1 MILESLVTTLDEQGH
16 VNLAP
21 LGPIVLPQKSTDGLP
36 QFLLRPYEGSTTC
49 DNLLASGN
57 AVIHVIDDALLIA
70 KTAIGKVDATEKV
83 VSIPGLEGTHV
94 RLKRCHRW
102 FAVQVTQRAGTP
114 PRHELT
120 ASCLDSGLVDPF
132 FGFNRAKH
140 AIIEAAVAATRLHLL
155 PPQQIEEELE
165 RASIAIEKTGGEDER
180 EALQLIRRYVRESSI
195 S

>member
-21 LGPIVLPQKSTDGLP
+21 LGPIVLPLKSTDGLP

-83 VSIPGLEGTHV
+83 VAIPGLEGTHV

-102 FAVQVTQRAGTP
+102 FAVQVTISEPERHRDMSSPRAAWIPVWWIRFSDSIEPNTQSSKP
-114 PRHELT
+114 PSQPHV
-120 ASCLDSGLVDPF
+120 C
-132 FGFNRAKH
+132 
-140 AIIEAAVAATRLHLL
+140 IC
-155 PPQQIEEELE
+155 
-165 RASIAIEKTGGEDER
+165 
-180 EALQLIRRYVRESSI
+180 
-195 S
+195 

>member
-21 LGPIVLPQKSTDGLP
+21 LGPIVLPPQSTDGLP

-49 DNLLASGN
+49 DNLLANGN

-83 VSIPGLEGTHV
+83 VTIPGLEGTHV

-140 AIIEAAVAATRLHLL
+140 AIIEAAVAATRWHLL

-165 RASIAIEKTGGEDER
+165 RASIAIEKTGGGDER